1 MTAQQFGPRRSKFL
15 RTPIFWFGHPS
26 WLEEVF
32 MPEAPRITAD
42 EVKQRTEAG
51 EEDFVVID
59 VRNPQAWAESEVK
72 ARNAI
77 HVPLDSLEQYLPR
90 IPKSKAIV
98 IYCT

>member
-1 MTAQQFGPRRSKFL
+1 
-15 RTPIFWFGHPS
+15 
-26 WLEEVF
+26 

-42 EVKQRTEAG
+42 EVKQRIEAG

-77 HVPLDSLEQYLPR
+77 RVPLDSFEQYLPR